1 MNDCKYLSDEFSA
14 ICVNADA
21 PCCAD
26 GCPCLNYQ
34 EICKYYVEGKE

>member
-26 GCPCLNYQ
+26 CCPCLNYQ
-34 EICKYYVEGKE
+34 EICKYYVEGEE